1 MDQSFS
7 LAYVLQ
13 LLVTKL
19 HAVAFFFFFQGLGHK
34 RFDTF
39 GSSGVHIHV
48 QRTCH
53 DVMNLGRDTCP
64 ICK

>member
-19 HAVAFFFFFQGLGHK
+19 HAVAFFFFHGLGHK
-34 RFDTF
+34 RFDMF

-48 QRTCH
+48 PVCTSTCTV
-53 DVMNLGRDTCP
+53 DVSLILAC
-64 ICK
+64 

>member
-19 HAVAFFFFFQGLGHK
+19 HAVAFFFFFQGLGHE

-39 GSSGVHIHV
+39 GSSGVHIHIPV
-48 QRTCH
+48 CTSTCTA
-53 DVMNLGRDTCP
+53 DVPLILAC
-64 ICK
+64 